1 MVCPPKKMNDLNLI
15 AITIERVLQMCS
27 VKHHVG
33 TDLVL
38 CNFDDIPMPEEC
50 RQMEC
55 TFVGV
60 CLSGE
65 GTYSVGTVK
74 HNVKPNDVLF
84 IGEGQVLGDIKTSK
98 GIVGEAMLISHSLL
112 YEIIHDVH
120 DVTNLFVFA
129 REHPVISLTSN
140 ETTMFKDYL
149 SMLAMKMDDESHL
162 FRRQIAGT
170 ILATMVYELCN
181 ITRRLVTN
189 HNKQQ
194 SKSQDVFEKFVK
206 LVEQNFRHERRVS
219 WYSEQLGISPKT
231 LLEMVKRVSQRTPN
245 EWLDIYTTLEIRLLL
260 RHTSK
265 SIKEIA
271 DELHFGT
278 QSSLGK
284 FFREHVGISPSNYRQ
299 S

>member
-1 MVCPPKKMNDLNLI
+1 MKDLI
-15 AITIERVLQMCS
+15 PITIERVLQMCR
-27 VKHHVG
+27 VRHHIG
-33 TDLVL
+33 NDLVL
-38 CNFDDIPMPEEC
+38 CSFDDIPMPEDC
-50 RQMEC
+50 RHMEC

-65 GTYSVGTVK
+65 GKYSVGTVE
-74 HNVKPNDVLF
+74 HTVKANDV
-84 IGEGQVLGDIKTSK
+84 IIVGEGQVLGDIHVDKNM
-98 GIVGEAMLISHSLL
+98 VGEAMLISHSLL
-112 YEIIHDVH
+112 YEVIHDVH

-129 REHPVISLTSN
+129 REHPVISLSSD
-140 ETTMFKDYL
+140 ETLMFKDYL
-149 SMLAMKMDDESHL
+149 ALLQMKMDDDKHL

-189 HNKQQ
+189 GNKTHTR
-194 SKSQDVFEKFVK
+194 SQAVFERFIR
-206 LVEQNFRHERRVS
+206 LVEQNFRQERRVS
-219 WYSEQLGISPKT
+219 WYSEQLEVSPKT

-245 EWLDIYTTLEIRLLL
+245 EWLDLYTTLEIRLLL
-260 RHTSK
+260 RHTSM

-299 S
+299 T

>member
-1 MVCPPKKMNDLNLI
+1 MNDLNLI
-15 AITIERVLQMCS
+15 SITIERVLKMCS
-27 VKHHVG
+27 VKHHVEN
-33 TDLVL
+33 DLVL
-38 CNFDDIPMPEEC
+38 CSFDDIPMPQEC
-50 RQMEC
+50 RHMGC

-74 HNVKPNDVLF
+74 HSVKPNDVLF
-84 IGEGQVLGDIKTSK
+84 IGEGQVLGDINISS

-149 SMLAMKMDDESHL
+149 TLLAMKMDDESHL
-162 FRRQIAGT
+162 FRHQIAGT

-189 HNKQQ
+189 TNKQR
-194 SKSQDVFEKFVK
+194 SKSQAVFEEFVK

-219 WYSEQLGISPKT
+219 WYSEQLGLSPKT

-245 EWLDIYTTLEIRLLL
+245 DWLDIYTTLEIRILL

-299 S
+299 L

>member
-1 MVCPPKKMNDLNLI
+1 MKELNLTPV
-15 AITIERVLQMCS
+15 TIESVLAKCDIKQ
-27 VKHHVG
+27 HVG
-33 TDLVL
+33 NDLVL
-38 CNFDDIPMPEEC
+38 CSFGDIPMPEEY

-60 CLSGE
+60 CISGE
-65 GTYSVGTVK
+65 GKYSVGTVE
-74 HNVKPNDVLF
+74 HQVKANDVIF
-84 IGEGQVLGDIKTSK
+84 VGEGQVLGDIDISK
-98 GIVGEAMLISHSLL
+98 GIVGEALLISHSLL
-112 YEIIHDVH
+112 YEIIHDVR

-149 SMLAMKMDDESHL
+149 ALLAMKMADESHL

-181 ITRRLVTN
+181 VTRRLVTN
-189 HNKQQ
+189 TTRQQ
-194 SKSQDVFEKFVK
+194 SKSQAVFEKYVK

-219 WYSEQLGISPKT
+219 WYSEQLGVSPKT

-284 FFREHVGISPSNYRQ
+284 FFREHVGISPTNYRQ
-299 S
+299 L